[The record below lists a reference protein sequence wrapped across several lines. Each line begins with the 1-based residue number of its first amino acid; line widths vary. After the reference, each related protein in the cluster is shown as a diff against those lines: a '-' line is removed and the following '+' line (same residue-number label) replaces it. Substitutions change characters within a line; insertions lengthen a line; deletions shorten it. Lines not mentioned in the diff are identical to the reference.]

1 MPENNGGISFGPLSS
16 SPSNGG
22 ISFGGGASSPNT
34 SNGGGISFGNA
45 STSSPTPGLN
55 PQNNLPNVPPPPQSA
70 PPAQNSPSNISF
82 TVPPQ
87 NSAPS
92 SIPNNSPF
100 NDEFKAMMHEMGVH
114 PIQQK
119 DIMDH
124 PEQHLDEIQQVR
136 ERIKKKKE
144 AEEKEKLKKESET
157 NEEGGKIVK
166 VKSIGDQVHMEDIL
180 DAICEHKASDL
191 HLAANARVAMRINGA
206 IHFIEN
212 IPQLSKEQ
220 GERIIL
226 SMVPNKTMQETLF
239 RTKELDLSYEHSNGT
254 FFRVNIFYKRGNMAT
269 VMRRIASE
277 ALAME
282 KLGMPESV
290 LKALRS
296 KQGLILVTGPTGSG
310 KSTSMQ
316 SMLNY
321 INETRVE
328 HIVTIEDPIE
338 FVFSNQKS
346 VFSQREVGNDTL
358 SFANALKGALRQDP
372 DVVMIGEMRDP
383 ETISAA
389 MNLSETG
396 HLVFS
401 TLHTSGAPQTV
412 SRVVNA
418 FPPDQH
424 AQIQSRLADSLVAVL
439 SQRLIPKADK
449 SGRIAIYEFM
459 MVNSAIKNI
468 IRTGDVAQM
477 ENAILAGR
485 KEGMVLMKNSAEQRK
500 DEGLILEKDYMGFFM
515 DDM

>member
-1 MPENNGGISFGPLSS
+1 MPEQNTSGISFNSQSS
-16 SPSNGG
+16 SSQGSEIPTPANPS
-22 ISFGGGASSPNT
+22 APSSE
-34 SNGGGISFGNA
+34 GISFGNSA
-45 STSSPTPGLN
+45 GSLN
-55 PQNNLPNVPPPPQSA
+55 PQNNLPNPPTQNSSA
-70 PPAQNSPSNISF
+70 NISFSINAQNSP
-82 TVPPQ
+82 
-87 NSAPS
+87 
-92 SIPNNSPF
+92 F
-100 NDEFKAMMHEMGVH
+100 NEEFREMMHTMGIH
-114 PIQQK
+114 PVQQK

-124 PEQHLDEIQQVR
+124 PEQHLDEIQKIR
-136 ERIKKKKE
+136 ENIKKKKE
-144 AEEKEKLKKESET
+144 KEEKEKKENATDE
-157 NEEGGKIVK
+157 NGGKIVK
-166 VKSIGDQVHMEDIL
+166 VKSIGDQIHIDDIL
-180 DAICEHKASDL
+180 DSIVEHKASDL
-191 HLAANARVAMRINGA
+191 HLAANARVAMRINGS
-206 IHFIEN
+206 IYFIEN

-239 RTKELDLSYEHSNGT
+239 RTKELDLSYEHSDGT

-277 ALAME
+277 ALPME

-290 LKALRS
+290 LKALKS

-316 SMLNY
+316 SMLEY

-338 FVFSNQKS
+338 FVFSSKKS

-424 AQIQSRLADSLVAVL
+424 AQVQSRLADSLVAVL
-439 SQRLIPKADK
+439 SQRLIPKADR

-459 MVNSAIKNI
+459 LVNSAIKNI

-477 ENAILAGR
+477 ENAILAGQ
-485 KEGMVLMKNSAEQRK
+485 KEGMVLMKKYAERK
-500 DEGLILEKDYMGFFM
+500 KNENLILEKDYMGFFM
-515 DDM
+515 DDMM